1 MFNISAETIAMLGGM
16 LKHLSDLIQTQCI
29 YIALVA
35 CGELRTE
42 PERAGILVEVRSHTK
57 SSLLGRPL
65 QEGFTLNKMVIMSR
79 KVWGLY

>member
-1 MFNISAETIAMLGGM
+1 MHLRDIFILLMFNISAETIAMLGGM

-42 PERAGILVEVRSHTK
+42 PERAGILVEDSYNPIQSQLCGANCCRK
-57 SSLLGRPL
+57 ASL
-65 QEGFTLNKMVIMSR
+65 
-79 KVWGLY
+79 